1 MATIVEE
8 NKVQKEE
15 AKTKAED
22 SKFSLPQYLGEV
34 RTEYNKISWP
44 SKEQV
49 TREFVSVLI
58 LVSILT
64 SIIYV
69 LDKVFEVISNYFM
82 GK

>member
-8 NKVQKEE
+8 KKVQQEE
-15 AKTKAED
+15 AKTKAEG
-22 SKFSLPQYLGEV
+22 SEFSLPQYLGEV
-34 RTEYNKISWP
+34 RTEFNKISWP

-49 TREFVSVLI
+49 TREFASVLI

-64 SIIYV
+64 GIIFV
-69 LDKVFEVISNYFM
+69 LDKAFGVISNYFM